1 MSGRR
6 GRPRDSEASV
16 VMTVVTMPMVMVMI
30 VIMGMTMI
38 TVSQALERPR
48 RFGLAV
54 EQGFQRRTHRLV
66 TRR

>member
-1 MSGRR
+1 MMMV
-6 GRPRDSEASV
+6 A
-16 VMTVVTMPMVMVMI
+16 MPVVMI
-30 VIMGMTMI
+30 VIMTMGMTMV

-54 EQGFQRRTHRLV
+54 EQGFQRRAHRLV